1 MQNANPE
8 NFVGWDSNLH
18 NGREGN
24 QGSRNDDCVNGVDK
38 NRKSGTCHVLAD
50 AKQEGFCIYLIEKY
64 RVYQRLRLQHW

>member
-24 QGSRNDDCVNGVDK
+24 QGSRNDDCPDTHYILVKILRSQYLDP
-38 NRKSGTCHVLAD
+38 LI
-50 AKQEGFCIYLIEKY
+50 GFQINDPF
-64 RVYQRLRLQHW
+64 